1 MPQLRKASL
10 TMSPDSRLALVALCL
25 SMLLHAGVMV
35 LWPSWRET
43 TTGRLV
49 RIEAE
54 LRPAEPPVDIA
65 EAPKPPAPPE
75 HEDSPPAATEPP
87 SAPVPKKRDEQPP
100 APRTRQDEGI
110 AFPLLSAD
118 EGSANSASGHEFTVP
133 LAPTMPEGIGP
144 LAGTA
149 PGRSPPTTEP
159 PIAAA
164 PSQPPDSRDMNAEA
178 LKSFGRAIGSRAERY
193 RTYPQQALQR
203 GWQGRVKV
211 EVSYSDAAHADEPR
225 IKESSGFGVLD
236 TQAIEMVRKA
246 CRDAPVPPSLAGTA
260 FSVEIQVV
268 FKLMQ

>member
-10 TMSPDSRLALVALCL
+10 TMSPDGRLALVALCL

-35 LWPSWRET
+35 QWPSWRET

-49 RIEAE
+49 RVEAE
-54 LRPAEPPVDIA
+54 FRPATEPQGDIADAPEPPA
-65 EAPKPPAPPE
+65 TE
-75 HEDSPPAATEPP
+75 HDDSPAAAVEPP
-87 SAPVPKKRDEQPP
+87 SARLPKERAEQSPASRKRK
-100 APRTRQDEGI
+100 DEGI
-110 AFPLLSAD
+110 ALPLLSAD
-118 EGSANSASGHEFTVP
+118 EGSANGASGNEFTVP
-133 LAPTMPEGIGP
+133 PAPPMPEGVGP

-159 PIAAA
+159 SIAAA
-164 PSQPPDSRDMNAEA
+164 PSQPPDSRDLNAEA
-178 LKSFGRAIGSRAERY
+178 LKSLGRAIGSRAERY

-203 GWQGRVKV
+203 GWQGRVNV

-236 TQAIEMVRKA
+236 TQAIEMVKKA
-246 CRDAPVPPSLAGTA
+246 CRDAPVPPSLAGTT